1 MEMVL
6 NINNKKKTN
15 KRNNTHTHTHTHT
28 QEKKNSLI
36 TEPASHRISAG
47 HEIKSTANEL
57 NNLVNEVRKGL
68 SLVN

>member
-6 NINNKKKTN
+6 NNNNKKNKQTN
-15 KRNNTHTHTHTHT
+15 EITHTHTHKK
-28 QEKKNSLI
+28 KKNSLI

>member
-6 NINNKKKTN
+6 NNNNKKKQT
-15 KRNNTHTHTHTHT
+15 KEITHTDTHT
-28 QEKKNSLI
+28 QKKKNSSI
-36 TEPASHRISAG
+36 TEPAPHRISAG